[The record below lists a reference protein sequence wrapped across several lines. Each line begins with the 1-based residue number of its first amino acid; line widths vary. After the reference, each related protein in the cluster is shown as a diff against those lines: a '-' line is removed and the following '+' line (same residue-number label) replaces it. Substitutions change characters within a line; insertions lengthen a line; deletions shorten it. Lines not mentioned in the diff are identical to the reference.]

1 MKLLAQLPTPTIA
14 TRTFSSSRPTPFVWP
29 LAPLLSLME
38 LEVLLDCWVAEH
50 TWRLRWLHVPR
61 AATVVLDA
69 GDLAGKLVSHMPYP
83 LEGGENRQCRDH
95 VDRRGQQFEVAQT
108 GPLGEDQADRKYHH
122 ADRPRRNSDLA
133 LDPERLGPGAG
144 VGDHQRAEHRDHAHR
159 RGEVAPFGGEVAG
172 DSGEHDPLLDP
183 VEGRVEEGAEEG
195 PLARHPRVAAVEGVH
210 HRAEN
215 EGDAGKEEKALGD
228 QRGGDQVAE
237 QAHHRDR
244 VRGESGLDQPVARIG
259 AQLLP
264 VAGAGT
270 TAAPGWRRRSHPGSG
285 YYASTSRGAG
295 PRQAQASGRTR
306 ARAPRAIAK
315 ALRATSQ
322 PSTAST
328 Q

>member
-108 GPLGEDQADRKYHH
+108 GPPGEDQADRKYHH

-172 DSGEHDPLLDP
+172 DGSEHDPLLDP

-195 PLARHPRVAAVEGVH
+195 PLARHPRVATVERVH
-210 HRAEN
+210 HRAED
-215 EGDAGKEEKALGD
+215 EGDAGKEEEALRH
-228 QRGGDQVAE
+228 QCGGDRVAGRPPR
-237 QAHHRDR
+237 RDR
-244 VRGESGLDQPVARIG
+244 VGGGAGLDQPAARIRPRP
-259 AQLLP
+259 LP

-270 TAAPGWRRRSHPGSG
+270 TAPPGGPRGAHPLGG
-285 YYASTSRGAG
+285 YSPSPSRGG
-295 PRQAQASGRTR
+295 G
-306 ARAPRAIAK
+306 AP
-315 ALRATSQ
+315 Q
-322 PSTAST
+322 
-328 Q
+328 